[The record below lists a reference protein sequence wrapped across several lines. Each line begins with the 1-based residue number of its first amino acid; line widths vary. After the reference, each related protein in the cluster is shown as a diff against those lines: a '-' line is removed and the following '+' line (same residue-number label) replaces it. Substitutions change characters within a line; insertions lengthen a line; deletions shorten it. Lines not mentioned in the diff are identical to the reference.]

1 MKKIR
6 ELTPE
11 QSYKKV
17 KELLGERKK
26 LAQKD
31 FAPGNLIFTLYNAKN
46 QENTFDRTPLVL
58 ILRRNNTHTLGLNFH
73 WILPSMRLN
82 LIFHIIKINRK
93 NIERGKPIK
102 FDYAQLRPLLKSLGY
117 APCIR
122 LYINERFAKNG
133 VIIPPERLVE
143 VALMKTETFTNGKY
157 SAAQLFKMASARART
172 RGRASK
178 KP

>member
-1 MKKIR
+1 
-6 ELTPE
+6 
-11 QSYKKV
+11 
-17 KELLGERKK
+17 
-26 LAQKD
+26 
-31 FAPGNLIFTLYNAKN
+31 
-46 QENTFDRTPLVL
+46 
-58 ILRRNNTHTLGLNFH
+58 
-73 WILPSMRLN
+73 MRLN
-82 LIFHIIKINRK
+82 HIFHIIKINRK

-157 SAAQLFKMASARART
+157 SAAELFKKASA